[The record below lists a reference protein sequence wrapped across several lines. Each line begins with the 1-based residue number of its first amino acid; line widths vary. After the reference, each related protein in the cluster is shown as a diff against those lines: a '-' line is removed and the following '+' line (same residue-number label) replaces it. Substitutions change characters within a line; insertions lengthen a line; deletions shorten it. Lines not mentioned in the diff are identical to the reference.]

1 MRLEYDIQDIDKLA
15 DSLAPKVAEILKP
28 LLKST
33 RGKDGDT
40 IFTVETLSDYIHV
53 PTKKIYSMTH
63 LKEIPYFKVGNGLR
77 FRKSEIDSW
86 LQESY
91 TPAVN
96 SISKHFQ
103 GRMAK

>member
-1 MRLEYDIQDIDKLA
+1 
-15 DSLAPKVAEILKP
+15 

-33 RGKDGDT
+33 RDQDGDA
-40 IFTVETLSDYIHV
+40 IFTVKTLSDYLHV
-53 PTKKIYSMTH
+53 PTKKIYDMTH
-63 LKEIPYFKVGNGLR
+63 LNEIPFLKVGRGLR

>member
-1 MRLEYDIQDIDKLA
+1 MKFDVEELNQIADLLSVKVLER
-15 DSLAPKVAEILKP
+15 LKP
-28 LLKST
+28 LLSSKDN
-33 RGKDGDT
+33 GKDT
-40 IFTVETLSDYIHV
+40 IFTVETLSGYLHV
-53 PTKKIYSMTH
+53 PKKKIYDMTH
-63 LKEIPYFKVGNGLR
+63 LNEIPFLKVGRGLR

>member
-1 MRLEYDIQDIDKLA
+1 MKIEIDLDQFKG
-15 DSLAPKVAEILKP
+15 EIVQEVIAGLKP
-28 LLKST
+28 LLSNKGS
-33 RGKDGDT
+33 GKDE
-40 IFTVETLSDYIHV
+40 IFTVKTLSTYLHV
-53 PTKKIYSMTH
+53 RTKKIYDMTH
-63 LKEIPYFKVGNGLR
+63 LNEIPFLKVGRGLR

>member
-1 MRLEYDIQDIDKLA
+1 MKLEIDLDQLKNNI
-15 DSLAPKVAEILKP
+15 VQEVITGLKP
-28 LLKST
+28 LLSNKGS
-33 RGKDGDT
+33 GKDE
-40 IFTVETLSDYIHV
+40 IFTVETLSKYLNV
-53 PTKKIYSMTH
+53 PTKKIYDMTH
-63 LKEIPYFKVGNGLR
+63 LKEIPFLKVGRGLR